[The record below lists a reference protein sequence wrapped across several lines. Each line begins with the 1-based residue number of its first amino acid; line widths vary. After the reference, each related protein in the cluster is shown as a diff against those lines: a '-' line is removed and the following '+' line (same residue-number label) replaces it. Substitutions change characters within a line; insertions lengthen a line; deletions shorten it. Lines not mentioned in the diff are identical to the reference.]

1 MLNEVSFKD
10 ILKPSMVAHA
20 FNHSSWEA
28 GTGGFL
34 SSTSAWS
41 TDRVPVQP
49 GLHSKTLSWGCIYIH
64 THGHT
69 HIYTLYY

>member
-49 GLHSKTLSWGCIYIH
+49 GLHSKTLSKKTKQQKHWHDHMY
-64 THGHT
+64 
-69 HIYTLYY
+69 L